1 MADVLNF
8 LVLNWMILNNRLFM
22 WMKMLFLMQ
31 ITDKKIKI
39 TKKNFICMYT
49 IIKLICKQT
58 HFHIKQKKIFSI

>member
-22 WMKMLFLMQ
+22 CMKMLFLMQ

-39 TKKNFICMYT
+39 IKFVFYMYVYNY
-49 IIKLICKQT
+49 KAYM
-58 HFHIKQKKIFSI
+58 

>member
-39 TKKNFICMYT
+39 TKFVFYMYVYNY
-49 IIKLICKQT
+49 KAYM
-58 HFHIKQKKIFSI
+58 